1 MNEHK
6 SDIVHSLCPGWS
18 APQRSP
24 TKKLVPSFLEKYDD
38 RYCNIPNEH
47 AKFTQNVSYENMK
60 IVQNSISCQQKS
72 MKKDVSFE

>member
-1 MNEHK
+1 MNTNQILY
-6 SDIVHSLCPGWS
+6 IVYALVGPHL
-18 APQRSP
+18 QRSP

-60 IVQNSISCQQKS
+60 IVQNSIYRKKKS